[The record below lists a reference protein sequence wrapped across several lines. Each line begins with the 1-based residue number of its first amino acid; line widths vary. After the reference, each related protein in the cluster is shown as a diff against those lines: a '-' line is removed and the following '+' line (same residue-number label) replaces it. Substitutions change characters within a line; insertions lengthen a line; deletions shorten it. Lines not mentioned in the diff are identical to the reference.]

1 LPITFG
7 VIRGCPR
14 VFNSAY
20 FFQVIEK
27 FILELSTLVVV
38 YPLREAIAQDKVVI
52 ELVCSG
58 LG

>member
-7 VIRGCPR
+7 VIRGCPK
-14 VFNSAY
+14 VVYSAY
-20 FFQVIEK
+20 FFQVEEK
-27 FILELSTLVVV
+27 FILELSALVVV
-38 YPLREAIAQDKVVI
+38 YPLRGAIAQDKVVI